1 MFLGVIFLLHDN
13 GNDTPNYD
21 NNSNDISTSILVLDD
36 DPDITAL
43 LEAALQRSGYNVC
56 GFTDPISAL
65 EQFKL
70 NSERYSLVISDLRMP
85 VMNGFEFIT
94 NIRQLSPEIKILL
107 MTAFDVNGDSE
118 FTIHFNAQKISG
130 LIQKPISIQKLKEII
145 KQAMR

>member
-70 NSERYSLVISDLRMP
+70 NSENYSLVISDLRMP
-85 VMNGFEFIT
+85 VMNGLEFIT

-145 KQAMR
+145 KQAMG

>member
-1 MFLGVIFLLHDN
+1 MFLGVIFLLHGN

-43 LEAALQRSGYNVC
+43 LETALQRSGYNVC

>member
-1 MFLGVIFLLHDN
+1 MFLGVIFLLHGND
-13 GNDTPNYD
+13 NDTPNYD
-21 NNSNDISTSILVLDD
+21 NNSNNISTSILVLDD

-107 MTAFDVNGDSE
+107 MTAFDVNGESE
-118 FTIHFNAQKISG
+118 FDYHFNAQKISG